1 MNGQHSLAAL
11 LMQADYYDRLAARLA
26 RDGHADEAEEVRR
39 DAMAAW
45 HDVAEAARIAQR

>member
-1 MNGQHSLAAL
+1 MNDQHSLAAL
-11 LMQADYYDRLAARLA
+11 LMQASHYDRLATRLV

-45 HDVAEAARIAQR
+45 RDVAKAARTAQR

>member
-11 LMQADYYDRLAARLA
+11 LVRANHYDRLAARLV
-26 RDGHADEAEEVRR
+26 RDGHTDEAEEVRR

-45 HDVAEAARIAQR
+45 CDVAEAARTA